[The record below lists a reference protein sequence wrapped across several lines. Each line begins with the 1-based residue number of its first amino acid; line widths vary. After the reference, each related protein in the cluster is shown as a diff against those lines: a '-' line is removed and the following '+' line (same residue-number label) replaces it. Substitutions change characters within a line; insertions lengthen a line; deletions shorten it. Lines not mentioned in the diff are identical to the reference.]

1 MVAQLD
7 GRNYALYG
15 KVWEDVDP
23 EISHWVSPLSTDHL
37 GNVFPLFPGKGK
49 LFCTNQ

>member
-23 EISHWVSPLSTDHL
+23 EISHWVSPIIGSTVL
-37 GNVFPLFPGKGK
+37 NPKFVKV
-49 LFCTNQ
+49 T